1 MIFGKLFFANFFVH
15 KSKGFPMVLQACRSK
30 ALAFVL
36 LALFGGALD
45 FTVLVAFCR
54 FWKIVEQRILFSYMA
69 AYGATHL
76 PTNSVCRCP
85 AFGWA
90 PGRALATISGPW
102 SKSVQPGL
110 AQYCPSTAPALPQHC
125 PSTAT
130 ALPQHCHS
138 TAPALPQHC
147 PTTATAL
154 PQHNPK
160 P

>member
-1 MIFGKLFFANFFVH
+1 MGFDLLFFRKKNGVIFGKLFFANFFVH

-110 AQYCPSTAPALPQHC
+110 AQYCPSTAPALPHHC

-130 ALPQHCHS
+130 ALPHHCHS
-138 TAPALPQHC
+138 TAPAQP
-147 PTTATAL
+147 
-154 PQHNPK
+154 
-160 P
+160 